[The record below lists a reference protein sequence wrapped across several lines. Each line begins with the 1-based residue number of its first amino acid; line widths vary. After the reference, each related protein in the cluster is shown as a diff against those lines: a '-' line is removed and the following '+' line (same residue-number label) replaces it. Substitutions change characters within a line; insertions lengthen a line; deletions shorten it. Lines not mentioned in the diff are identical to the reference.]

1 MVAPGCGDPGR
12 NACPRTTDIA
22 QLTAQMQLDQ
32 GILRENACFRY
43 RQPLLH
49 VEKHGSSFQKVKV
62 NFAAFQCFHS
72 LQKQHVSSIFPIF
85 FVRKSACSSFLAKG
99 EVACDMVE
107 DYLPNGTSLGL
118 VQPSVKCAAS
128 YDQCPC
134 RET

>member
-32 GILRENACFRY
+32 GILRASVFLISATHCM
-43 RQPLLH
+43 
-49 VEKHGSSFQKVKV
+49 
-62 NFAAFQCFHS
+62 FATWFFVSESQGQFCCRPFNVSTVFKNNMFPAF
-72 LQKQHVSSIFPIF
+72 FPIF